1 MSKIYQALEKA
12 EKERAAELEKK
23 LPPSTGLQEGEVS
36 QGEVARI
43 GEVRLKPEVSE
54 GGVARQDLVVYFEPN
69 SLASEQFRKLRAHL
83 LKLKIPEPPKTI
95 MVTSATNGEGKS
107 FVAANLAV
115 GIANE
120 LHFQALLVDCDLR
133 NPSLS
138 KWFGLEEDRG
148 LSDYLTGNGG
158 PTEIILRTE
167 MEKLSLL
174 PAGKVPDNPTEL
186 IGSKR
191 MEALVQ
197 ELKLK
202 TQERYVIFDST
213 PLLATTEPE
222 VLSRWVDGIILVV
235 RAGLTP
241 RETIVQALKRIEKEK
256 ILGVVLNGLDF
267 RTSALH
273 SRYFGSDGYYYKYG
287 YGKKGNGEKSEER
300 TNRKGLLESLRS
312 RLGLTGSAR

>member
-1 MSKIYQALEKA
+1 MSKIYEALEKA
-12 EKERAAELEKK
+12 EKERAAEHARRF
-23 LPPSTGLQEGEVS
+23 PPPAEPREGEASLGEVS
-36 QGEVARI
+36 
-43 GEVRLKPEVSE
+43 EVRLRAGAFE
-54 GGVARQDLVVYFEPN
+54 GEGARQDLVVYFEPN

-107 FVAANLAV
+107 FVAANLGV

-120 LHFQALLVDCDLR
+120 LHYEALLVDCDLR

-138 KWFGLEEDRG
+138 KWFGLQEDRG
-148 LSDYLTGNGG
+148 LSDYLTGNG
-158 PTEIILRTE
+158 EASVAVLRTE

-174 PAGKVPDNPTEL
+174 PAGTIPDNPAEL
-186 IGSKR
+186 IGSKK
-191 MEALVQ
+191 MEALVR
-197 ELKLK
+197 ELKSK
-202 TQERYVIFDST
+202 SEGRYVIFDST

-235 RAGLTP
+235 RAGITP
-241 RETIVQALKRIEKEK
+241 RETVVQALKRIEKEK

-287 YGKKGNGEKSEER
+287 YGRGRRGKGAQGANGKGFLR
-300 TNRKGLLESLRS
+300 TLRS
-312 RLGLTGSAR
+312 RLGLADSGK

>member
-1 MSKIYQALEKA
+1 MSKIYEALEKA
-12 EKERAAELEKK
+12 EKERAAELAKN
-23 LPPSTGLQEGEVS
+23 LPPPSEPKEDEASAAGL
-36 QGEVARI
+36 A
-43 GEVRLKPEVSE
+43 EVRPGPGVLE
-54 GGVARQDLVVYFEPN
+54 GGSTRQDLVVYFEPN

-83 LKLKIPEPPKTI
+83 LKLKIPEPPRTI

-107 FVAANLAV
+107 FVSANLAV

-138 KWFGLEEDRG
+138 KWFGLQEDRG
-148 LSDYLTGNGG
+148 LSDYLAGNGG
-158 PTEIILRTE
+158 TSEIVLRTE
-167 MEKLSLL
+167 MDKLCLL
-174 PAGKVPDNPTEL
+174 PAGKAPDNPTEL

-191 MEALVQ
+191 MEALVR

-202 TQERYVIFDST
+202 SEERYVIFDST

-241 RETIVQALKRIEKEK
+241 RETVVQALKRVEKEK

-287 YGKKGNGEKSEER
+287 YGLKRSAKGGQGENG
-300 TNRKGLLESLRS
+300 KGFLGGLRS
-312 RLGLTGSAR
+312 KLGLRNYGK